1 MAISRYLT
9 ESLERAS
16 WIRRMFEAAHKLRE
30 ERGAENVADLSL
42 GNPCNEPP
50 AEFFD
55 HLREESENRHG
66 LRHRYM
72 LNPGY
77 PEVREKIAGHIAK
90 RTGMP
95 YEADDICM
103 TVGAAGALNVILKS
117 ILDPGDEVVLSAPAF
132 VEYPFYVANHGGV
145 CCTVPSKDTGD
156 DAFFPD
162 VQRIADACT
171 GNTRAVIINSPN
183 NPTGRVY
190 PDRVYQ
196 ELGRALAARSA
207 ANSRAVYLI
216 FDDPYHSLNF
226 TGKTPPEP
234 ARWYDQV
241 LYVTSFSKELG
252 LAGERVGYIAIH
264 PDAQARKDL
273 RAAFSFSLRALGQV
287 NCPAIMQRAAAKLID
302 RPTDDVR
309 EFYKSRRDRVQEAL
323 TRIGMEFPPLDG
335 GFYAFP
341 KSPDADD
348 MVFCRRMLDVGL
360 VLVPGAAFGSPGRFR
375 MSYAASDEIL
385 DRGLSMLENAV

>member
-1 MAISRYLT
+1 MAISRYLR

-16 WIRRMFEAAHKLRE
+16 WIRRMFEAAHELTA

-55 HLREESENRHG
+55 HLREESEERHG

-72 LNPGY
+72 LNPGF
-77 PEVREKIAGHIAK
+77 PEVREKIASHLAK
-90 RTGMP
+90 RTGVN
-95 YEADDICM
+95 YESGDICM
-103 TVGAAGALNVILKS
+103 TVGAAGGLNVILKS
-117 ILDPGDEVVLSAPAF
+117 ILDPGDDVVLCAPAF
-132 VEYPFYVANHGGV
+132 VEYPFYVANYSAHT
-145 CCTVPSKDTGD
+145 CAVPSTD
-156 DAFFPD
+156 DFLPD

-171 GNTRAVIINSPN
+171 GTTRAVIINSPN

-190 PDRVYQ
+190 PDRIYQ

-207 ANSRAVYLI
+207 ANSRPVYLI
-216 FDDPYHSLNF
+216 FDDPYHSLNY
-226 TGKTPPEP
+226 TGEKPPEP

-241 LYVTSFSKELG
+241 LYVTSWSKELG

-264 PDAQARKDL
+264 PDAHARDDL

-287 NCPAIMQRAAAKLID
+287 NCPAIMQRAAAKLVD

-309 EFYKSRRDRVQEAL
+309 EFYKVRRDRVQDVL
-323 TRIGMEFPPLDG
+323 TELGMDFPPLDG

-348 MVFCRRMLDVGL
+348 LVFCRRMLDAGL

-375 MSYAASDEIL
+375 MSYAADLDVL
-385 DRGLSMLENAV
+385 DRGLEILKRSV

>member
-1 MAISRYLT
+1 MTISRSVA
-9 ESLERAS
+9 EALERAS

-30 ERGAENVADLSL
+30 ERGADAVADLSL

-55 HLREESENRHG
+55 HLAEEAEIRTG

-77 PEVREKIAGHIAK
+77 PEVREKVARHLAG

-95 YEADDICM
+95 YEAGDICL

-117 ILDPGDEVVLSAPAF
+117 ILEPGDDVVLCSPAF
-132 VEYPFYVANHGGV
+132 VEYPFYVANYGAHV
-145 CCTVPSKDTGD
+145 CPVPSRD
-156 DAFFPD
+156 DFLPD
-162 VQRIADACT
+162 VDRIADACT
-171 GNTRAVIINSPN
+171 ATTRAVILNAPN

-190 PDRVYQ
+190 PERVYQ

-207 ANSRAVYLI
+207 ANSRPVYLI
-216 FDDPYHSLNF
+216 FDDPYHALNY

-234 ARWYDQV
+234 ARYYDQV

-252 LAGERVGYIAIH
+252 LAGERAGYIAIH
-264 PDAQARKDL
+264 PGAAARAEL
-273 RAAFSFSLRALGQV
+273 RAAFPFSLRAIGQV
-287 NCPAIMQRAAAKLID
+287 NCPAIMQRAIGKLID

-309 EFYKSRRDRVQEAL
+309 EFYRRRRDVVAQAL
-323 TRIGMEFPPLDG
+323 SEIGLDTPPLDG
-335 GFYAFP
+335 AFYAFP
-341 KSPDADD
+341 KSPEADD
-348 MVFCRRMLDVGL
+348 MVFCRRMLDQGL
-360 VLVPGAAFGSPGRFR
+360 VIVPGMAFGTPGRFR
-375 MSYAASDEIL
+375 MSYSVDEDVL
-385 DRGLSMLENAV
+385 ERGLSILKRSV

>member
-1 MAISRYLT
+1 MSIARSIS
-9 ESLERAS
+9 EALERAS

-30 ERGAENVADLSL
+30 ERGADAVADLSL

-55 HLREESENRHG
+55 HLKEESEIRTG

-77 PEVREKIAGHIAK
+77 PEVREAVAQHLRR
-90 RTGMP
+90 RTEIP
-95 YEADDICM
+95 YEAGDICM

-117 ILDPGDEVVLSAPAF
+117 ILDPGDDVVLSAPAF
-132 VEYPFYVANHGGV
+132 VEYPFYVANYGCHV
-145 CCTVPSKDTGD
+145 CQVPSKDD
-156 DAFFPD
+156 FLPD

-171 GNTRAVIINSPN
+171 GTTRAVILNAPN

-190 PDRVYQ
+190 PDRIYQ

-207 ANSRAVYLI
+207 ANSRPIYLI
-216 FDDPYHSLNF
+216 FDDPYHSLNY
-226 TGKTPPEP
+226 TGKPSPEP

-264 PDAQARKDL
+264 PGAFAREEL
-273 RAAFSFSLRALGQV
+273 RSAFPFSMRAIGQV
-287 NCPAIMQRAAAKLID
+287 NCPAIMQRAVGKLID
-302 RPTDDVR
+302 LPTDSVR
-309 EFYKSRRDRVQEAL
+309 AFYQRRRDQVDATLSE
-323 TRIGMEFPPLDG
+323 IGFDTPPLDG

-341 KSPDADD
+341 KSPEADD
-348 MVFCRRMLDVGL
+348 LVFCRRMLDPGL
-360 VLVPGAAFGSPGRFR
+360 VIVPGMAFGTPGRFR
-375 MSYAASDEIL
+375 MSYAVDEDVLARGLEIL
-385 DRGLSMLENAV
+385 KRSV